1 MAVLRFDEAKEAWM
15 RGFFESLSEKD
26 QRRYAALQA
35 DQLGHGEIVYV
46 AEVLGCSVQTIGR
59 GIDELDQLP
68 DDPASGRVRRP
79 GGGRK
84 KITPGS
90 ETEVNLNS
98 LMKTRTAGDPDR
110 VDIIFTDL
118 SPCRLEEEL
127 SAMNTPASDD
137 TIRQWLDEQNIGL
150 RKISKSIA
158 GGSTGS

>member
-1 MAVLRFDEAKEAWM
+1 MAVLRFDEAKEARM

-35 DQLGHGEIVYV
+35 DQLGHGGIVYV

-84 KITPGS
+84 K
-90 ETEVNLNS
+90 
-98 LMKTRTAGDPDR
+98 
-110 VDIIFTDL
+110 
-118 SPCRLEEEL
+118 RLR
-127 SAMNTPASDD
+127 PA
-137 TIRQWLDEQNIGL
+137 L
-150 RKISKSIA
+150 RRKS
-158 GGSTGS
+158 T

>member
-1 MAVLRFDEAKEAWM
+1 MAVLRFDEAKEARM

-35 DQLGHGEIVYV
+35 DQLGHGGIVYV

-84 KITPGS
+84 KRLRPA
-90 ETEVNLNS
+90 LRR
-98 LMKTRTAGDPDR
+98 KTT
-110 VDIIFTDL
+110 
-118 SPCRLEEEL
+118 
-127 SAMNTPASDD
+127 
-137 TIRQWLDEQNIGL
+137 
-150 RKISKSIA
+150 
-158 GGSTGS
+158 

>member
-1 MAVLRFDEAKEAWM
+1 MAVLRFDEAKEART

-35 DQLGHGEIVYV
+35 DQLGHGGIVYV

-84 KITPGS
+84 K
-90 ETEVNLNS
+90 
-98 LMKTRTAGDPDR
+98 R
-110 VDIIFTDL
+110 
-118 SPCRLEEEL
+118 
-127 SAMNTPASDD
+127 
-137 TIRQWLDEQNIGL
+137 
-150 RKISKSIA
+150 
-158 GGSTGS
+158 

>member
-1 MAVLRFDEAKEAWM
+1 MAVLRFDEAKEARM

-35 DQLGHGEIVYV
+35 DQLGHGGIVYV

-84 KITPGS
+84 K
-90 ETEVNLNS
+90 
-98 LMKTRTAGDPDR
+98 R
-110 VDIIFTDL
+110 
-118 SPCRLEEEL
+118 
-127 SAMNTPASDD
+127 
-137 TIRQWLDEQNIGL
+137 
-150 RKISKSIA
+150 
-158 GGSTGS
+158 